1 MRSAVA
7 HDGYGVI
14 PATALKCKPEKA
26 LRKKTTPMTPPPA
39 QVPEI
44 ISFGPFSL
52 VASERL
58 LTKDG
63 TSVEISA
70 RALDILMILLSRPGE
85 VVSKNELLTQAWP
98 GVTVEEGSLRFH
110 ITTLRKALGDGKGGA
125 RYITTSAG
133 RGYSFVASVSR
144 SSAPAT
150 ARVET
155 STGFRQAN
163 LPTRLGGMVDR
174 EEDLEKL
181 SKRLNTERLVTI
193 VGAGGVGKTTIA
205 IAVAHLLSAAFA
217 GAVLFVD
224 LSMLNDSGLV
234 PTAVASMLGLSVQ
247 SADATT
253 SLVAYL
259 RDKRLLLI
267 LDTCEHLIDA
277 VAALASAIFSGAPQV
292 HLLATSR
299 ETLQVEGEHIYRLEP
314 LACPP
319 DDPGL
324 SAEVAR
330 SFPATQLFVQRAIA
344 SGARLDLNDSDAAIV
359 VDICRKLDGVALAIE
374 LAARRVEAYGLRQ
387 TAALLDQ
394 RLAHLWAGP
403 RTAPPRQKT
412 LQATLDWS
420 FGLLSQTE
428 RLVLRRLAI
437 FVGHFTLDAAL
448 AVATSEMLDQPTVF
462 AAIDSLVAKSMVAPR
477 PVGAMM
483 RYRLLDTTRAYAL
496 DIRIGESEAAD
507 LAIRHA
513 TYYRQWLEQ
522 SGTEWSSLASGTEQV
537 PHFAGLNN
545 ARAALEWCFGENGN
559 AEVGV
564 SLAAAAAPVFLMMS
578 LLVECHRW
586 SERALLALTDARRG
600 GAEEMHLRASFGIA
614 SMHIHGENDIARAS
628 LDRSL
633 VIAEEHGDALNE
645 AGLLGMLHMFHFRG
659 GDFGI
664 ALHYAERCRT
674 VAGSVDDAAA
684 TALAHSIL
692 GRSLLMMGDINGAR
706 TELDALLKIWS
717 PTQQSS
723 TIYLVHDRH
732 FRAGIAL
739 ARTLW
744 LQGYPIQAVER
755 VRASVEGA
763 ERMDHPASLTVLL
776 AWAASIFLWT
786 GDLSAAEQHVSSSI
800 AIAESYSLGPLAAVG
815 RARQAQLAICR
826 GDARGGVA
834 SLRASLQEIH
844 QMRYELITTEFN
856 ISLVQG
862 LAALGQF
869 ADAARRLD
877 EATRHVETKGDTCY
891 VPELLRVKA
900 GLLRSMAEPRVDEAE
915 TCLLKSLELARGQGA
930 RGWELRTATD
940 LAALLANRRQRKRG
954 RAVLEPV
961 FAQFTE
967 GFDTAD
973 LRAAERLLTSL
984 S

>member
-1 MRSAVA
+1 M
-7 HDGYGVI
+7 
-14 PATALKCKPEKA
+14 
-26 LRKKTTPMTPPPA
+26 TTPPA
-39 QVPEI
+39 QGPET

-52 VASERL
+52 VAGERL
-58 LTKDG
+58 LTRDG
-63 TSVEISA
+63 VPVELST
-70 RALDILMILLSRPGE
+70 RAFDILMVLLSRPSE
-85 VVSKNELLTQAWP
+85 VISKNELLTRAWP
-98 GVTVEEGSLRFH
+98 GITVEEGNLRFH
-110 ITTLRKALGDGKGGA
+110 ITNLRKALGDGKDGA

-133 RGYSFVASVSR
+133 RGYCFVAQVSR
-144 SSAPAT
+144 GSAPVT
-150 ARVET
+150 APAEITT
-155 STGFRQAN
+155 SFRQAN
-163 LPTRLGGMVDR
+163 LPARLGGMIDR

-181 SKRLNTERLVTI
+181 SRRLNTERLVTI

-205 IAVAHLLSAAFA
+205 IAVAHLLSASFG

-224 LSMLNDSGLV
+224 LGMLTDSGLV

-259 RDKRLLLI
+259 RDKKLLLI

-277 VAALASAIFSGAPQV
+277 VAALASAIFSAAPQI

-299 ETLQVEGEHIYRLEP
+299 ETLQVEGEQIYRLEP

-324 SAEVAR
+324 SADVAR
-330 SFPATQLFVQRAIA
+330 TFPAMQLFVQRAMA

-359 VDICRKLDGVALAIE
+359 VNICRKLDGVALAIE

-394 RLAHLWAGP
+394 RLAHLWVGS

-420 FGLLSQTE
+420 YGLLSETE

-437 FVGHFTLDAAL
+437 FVGHFTLDAVL
-448 AVATSEMLDQPTVF
+448 AVTVGETLDQPMVF
-462 AAIDSLVAKSMVAPR
+462 EAIDSLVTKSMVSTR
-477 PVGAMM
+477 PIGAMM

-496 DIRIGESEAAD
+496 DIRIGEAEAAD
-507 LAIRHA
+507 LAVRHA
-513 TYYRQWLEQ
+513 TYYRQWLGQ
-522 SGTEWSSLASGTEQV
+522 SGAEWSSLSSGTEQA

-559 AEVGV
+559 TEVGV
-564 SLAAAAAPVFLMMS
+564 RLAAAAAPVFLMMS
-578 LLVECHRW
+578 LLPECHRW
-586 SERALLALTDARRG
+586 SERALSALTDATRG
-600 GAEEMHLRASFGIA
+600 GAEEMHLQAGLGIA
-614 SMHIHGENDIARAS
+614 SMHINGENDVARAA

-633 VIAEEHGDALNE
+633 AIAEERGDALNE

-674 VAGSVDDAAA
+674 VAGNIDDKAA
-684 TALAHSIL
+684 TTLAHSIL

-706 TELDALLKIWS
+706 TELEALLKIWS
-717 PTQQSS
+717 PSRQSS

-744 LQGYPIQAVER
+744 LQGYPAQAVER
-755 VRASVEGA
+755 VRLSVEGA

-786 GDLSAAEQHVSSSI
+786 GDLTAAERHVSASI

-826 GDARGGVA
+826 GDAGGGVA
-834 SLRASLQEIH
+834 GLGASLREIH
-844 QMRYELITTEFN
+844 QVRYELITTEFN

-862 LAALGQF
+862 LAALGRI
-869 ADAARRLD
+869 ADAATQLD
-877 EATRHVETKGDTCY
+877 EAIRHVETNGDTCY

-900 GLLRSMAEPRVDEAE
+900 GLLQSMPEPRMDEAE
-915 TCLLKSLELARGQGA
+915 TCLLKSLEFARGQGA
-930 RGWELRTATD
+930 RGWQLRAATD
-940 LAALLANRRQRKRG
+940 LAALWADRGERERG

-973 LRAAERLLTSL
+973 LKAAKRVLTDL